1 MELTVNTEITLRL
14 LEYTDSK
21 DIFNLIDS
29 QRDYFEEWLPFA
41 TYTTSQDY
49 TDSFVKSIIE
59 NPAVKYEPVFTI
71 RYNGEFVGLIGLKQT
86 DLENKK
92 TEIGYWLSSVFQ
104 GSGIV
109 TKSVLELCRYAFNE
123 LDINRVQIKCVVEN
137 YKSIAIP
144 KRLNFVFEGVERDG
158 ELFPNGKYRNLEIYS
173 LLKRDFY

>member
-29 QRDYFEEWLPFA
+29 QRYYFEEWLPFA

-59 NPAVKYEPVFTI
+59 NPAVKYEPVFTK

-92 TEIGYWLSSVFQ
+92 TEIGQWLSSVFQ
-104 GSGIV
+104 CSGIV

-144 KRLNFVFEGVERDG
+144 IRLNFVFEVVESDG
-158 ELFPNGKYRNLEIYS
+158 ELFPNGKYRNLEIHS

>member
-86 DLENKK
+86 DR
-92 TEIGYWLSSVFQ
+92 
-104 GSGIV
+104 
-109 TKSVLELCRYAFNE
+109 KSV
-123 LDINRVQIKCVVEN
+123 V
-137 YKSIAIP
+137 
-144 KRLNFVFEGVERDG
+144 
-158 ELFPNGKYRNLEIYS
+158 
-173 LLKRDFY
+173 